1 VASGAAPS
9 ATGISVSVA
18 RDPALVR
25 TVRLVTAAFAR
36 RASLGEDLVEEVR
49 LAIGEACALLVGTES
64 ARSAGAGPAEGP
76 VEVDLEVTDR
86 LYAVVSAPDQVLPAT
101 DPATIDGGGVEPLTL
116 LRGMVEDLKVEESAT
131 GTTLTMSWPL
141 S

>member
-1 VASGAAPS
+1 MTSGAAAS

-36 RASLGEDLVEEVR
+36 RASLDEDLVEEVR
-49 LAIGEACALLVGTES
+49 LAIGEACALLVGTEPPLGS
-64 ARSAGAGPAEGP
+64 SEGPAEGP
-76 VEVDLEVTDR
+76 VEVDMEVTDR
-86 LYAVVSAPDQVLPAT
+86 LYAVVRAPDQVPGFAPAT
-101 DPATIDGGGVEPLTL
+101 VDGGGVEPLTL

-131 GTTLTMSWPL
+131 GTALAMSWPL

>member
-1 VASGAAPS
+1 VASGAAGS

-36 RASLGEDLVEEVR
+36 RASLDEDLVEEVR
-49 LAIGEACALLVGTES
+49 LAIGEACALLVGTEPP
-64 ARSAGAGPAEGP
+64 RSQAEGP
-76 VEVDLEVTDR
+76 VEVDMEVTDR
-86 LYAVVSAPDQVLPAT
+86 LYAVVRAPDPVPGFAPAT
-101 DPATIDGGGVEPLTL
+101 VDGGGVEPLTL
-116 LRGMVEDLKVEESAT
+116 LRGMVEDLQVEESAA
-131 GTTLTMSWPL
+131 GTALAMSWPL

>member
-1 VASGAAPS
+1 MDSGAAGS

-36 RASLGEDLVEEVR
+36 RASLDEDLVEEVR
-49 LAIGEACALLVGTES
+49 LAIGEACALLVGAEPPRGS
-64 ARSAGAGPAEGP
+64 SGGPAEGP
-76 VEVDLEVTDR
+76 VEVDMEVTDR
-86 LYAVVSAPDQVLPAT
+86 LYAVVRASDQVLPAA

-131 GTTLTMSWPL
+131 GTALAMSWPL

>member
-1 VASGAAPS
+1 MASGAAGS

-36 RASLGEDLVEEVR
+36 RASLDEDLVEEVR
-49 LAIGEACALLVGTES
+49 LAIGEACALLVGTEPPRGS
-64 ARSAGAGPAEGP
+64 SDGP
-76 VEVDLEVTDR
+76 VEVDMEVTDR
-86 LYAVVSAPDQVLPAT
+86 LYAVVRAPDQVPGF
-101 DPATIDGGGVEPLTL
+101 DPATVEGGGVEPLTL
-116 LRGMVEDLKVEESAT
+116 LRGMVEDLKVEESAG
-131 GTTLTMSWPL
+131 GTALAMSWPL

>member
-1 VASGAAPS
+1 MASGAAGS

-36 RASLGEDLVEEVR
+36 RASLDEDLVEEVR
-49 LAIGEACALLVGTES
+49 LAIGEACALLVGTEPP
-64 ARSAGAGPAEGP
+64 RSPAEGP
-76 VEVDLEVTDR
+76 VEVDMEVTDR
-86 LYAVVSAPDQVLPAT
+86 LYAVVRAPDPVPGFAPAT
-101 DPATIDGGGVEPLTL
+101 VDGGGVEPLTL
-116 LRGMVEDLKVEESAT
+116 LRGMVEDLQVEESAA
-131 GTTLTMSWPL
+131 GTALAMSWPL

>member
-1 VASGAAPS
+1 
-9 ATGISVSVA
+9 VSVA

-64 ARSAGAGPAEGP
+64 ARSSGVGPAEGP

-86 LYAVVSAPDQVLPAT
+86 LYAVVRAPDQVLPGP
-101 DPATIDGGGVEPLTL
+101 DPATIDGGVEPLTL
-116 LRGMVEDLKVEESAT
+116 LRGMVEDLEVEESAT
-131 GTTLTMSWPL
+131 GTALAMSWPL